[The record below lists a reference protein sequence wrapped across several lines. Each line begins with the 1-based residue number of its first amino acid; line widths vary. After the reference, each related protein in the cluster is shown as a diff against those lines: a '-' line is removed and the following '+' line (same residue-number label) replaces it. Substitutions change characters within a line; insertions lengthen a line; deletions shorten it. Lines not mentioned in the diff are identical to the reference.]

1 MPTNPVSLA
10 LAASEYLDR
19 LKNAMIY
26 GTSHPEMYVTESA
39 DKMTDSN
46 RLTNMVGRLRAYAI
60 VCKQADF
67 NEAADA
73 IEELMAALKD
83 LIEDHEH
90 LTGRGP
96 DEDNWARGNARAAY
110 LGEKNE

>member
-39 DKMTDSN
+39 DKMTNSN
-46 RLTNMVGRLRAYAI
+46 RLTDLVELLRSDMAG
-60 VCKQADF
+60 ADTCD
-67 NEAADA
+67 EAADA

-96 DEDNWARGNARAAY
+96 DEDNWARGNARAA
-110 LGEKNE
+110 LGEKE